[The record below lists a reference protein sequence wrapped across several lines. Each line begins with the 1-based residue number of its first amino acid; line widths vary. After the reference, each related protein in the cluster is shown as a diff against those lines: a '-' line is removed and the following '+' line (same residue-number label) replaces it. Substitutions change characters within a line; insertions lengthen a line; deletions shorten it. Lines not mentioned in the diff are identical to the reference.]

1 MLKRYLQHRQDN
13 LLSYRLLVYI
23 ILCSTVLAV
32 LSTAVQLFWDYK
44 NDLSTIQQGIDSIE
58 AGYLD
63 SLSSSLW
70 KLDKDQIEIQ
80 LDGIMKL
87 PDIGFTSITEIVAD
101 QQESVF
107 YRGDPQIELPI
118 QREFKLFYRDTLV
131 GELRVGATLENVY
144 QRLLEKFFIILG
156 SQAIKTFLV
165 SICIL
170 LIVHYLIVTHLNRL
184 ARYTLRLDLNNLDIG
199 VELEPSLLRRAGSD
213 SLDQLAGTLNL
224 MRNNIHKQL
233 EGKKRAQQA
242 LEQLNDELEQRVKYR
257 TATLKHT
264 NDRLT
269 GALQELT
276 HTKDRLV
283 ETEKMAAL
291 GELISG
297 IAEEIEKPVNA
308 SLETAT
314 QIDAELSSIE
324 LSAADEAHSP
334 TLSRVRQHNTL
345 IHTHLQQMAE
355 LIKAFRLI
363 GIDPHTLNRQQVE
376 LHRLLQQVKQTFS
389 AQLQQQ
395 QIQLQL
401 LGEPPLEIISYPD
414 IWKQVFSQLINNSL
428 RHGFAGTP
436 LSDIKSEIEIRVER
450 RADEIHIL
458 YSDNGKGI
466 PEPILPR
473 IFEPF
478 VATRS
483 EHGGSGLGTH
493 VVYRLVT
500 HLLQGTINCSSK
512 RGQGVQFHIQVP
524 LNPADPVK
532 DQDPEFW

>member
-1 MLKRYLQHRQDN
+1 MLKRYLHYRQDN

-23 ILCSTVLAV
+23 VLCSSLLAV

-44 NDLSTIQQGIDSIE
+44 KDLSTIQQGIDSIE

-70 KLDKDQIEIQ
+70 KLDKDQIVIQ

-101 QQESVF
+101 KQESVF
-107 YRGDPQIELPI
+107 FRGDPQVELPI
-118 QREFKLFYRDTLV
+118 QREFQLFYRNTLV
-131 GELRVGATLENVY
+131 GQLKVGATLDNVY

-165 SICIL
+165 SIGIL
-170 LIVHYLIVTHLNRL
+170 LIVHYMIVTHLNRL
-184 ARYTLRLDLNNLDIG
+184 ARYTLRLDLNNLDEG
-199 VELEPSLLRRAGSD
+199 VELEPSLLRRGGSD
-213 SLDQLAGTLNL
+213 SLDQLADTLNL
-224 MRNNIHKQL
+224 MRNNISKQL
-233 EGKKRAQQA
+233 EGKKRAKQA
-242 LEQLNDELEQRVKYR
+242 LEQLNNELEQRVKYR

-264 NDRLT
+264 NDRLS

-291 GELISG
+291 GELVSG
-297 IAEEIEKPVNA
+297 IADEIEKPVNA
-308 SLETAT
+308 SLETAA
-314 QIDAELSSIE
+314 QIGAELSAID
-324 LSAADEAHSP
+324 LTAADEAHNP
-334 TLSRVRQHNTL
+334 AISRVRQHSGL
-345 IHTHLQQMAE
+345 IHGHLQQMAE

-363 GIDPHTLNRQQVE
+363 AIDPHTLQRQQVD
-376 LHRLLQQVKQTFS
+376 LHRLLHQVKQSFNT
-389 AQLQQQ
+389 QLQQQ

-401 LGEPPLEIISYPD
+401 LGEHPLDIVSYPD
-414 IWKQVFSQLINNSL
+414 IWKQVFSQLIDNSL

-436 LSDIKSEIEIRVER
+436 LSDRESKIEIRIER
-450 RADEIHIL
+450 RADKIHIL

-466 PEPILPR
+466 PEAILPR

-483 EHGGSGLGTH
+483 EHGGSGLGAH

-500 HLLQGTINCSSK
+500 HLFQGTIGCSSN
-512 RGQGVQFHIQVP
+512 RGQGVEFDIQVP
-524 LNPADPVK
+524 LNPEHPASDH
-532 DQDPEFW
+532 DSELW